1 MTPLVDAFGRRHTY
15 LRISVTDRCNLRCVY
30 CQPDQSSRTRGSD
43 AWPQRIALQP
53 REAVLT
59 FDEIERVS
67 RLFARLGI
75 TKIRITGGEPLV
87 RRNISI
93 LIARLARIPGIE
105 TLGMTTNGV
114 VLARHA
120 SRLKDAGLTHLNVSL
135 DTLRPERFRQIA
147 LRAHLPDVLDGI
159 EAALAAGFSPLK
171 LNVVVMEEVNGDELL
186 DFVEFVR
193 CRPINV
199 RFIEYMPF
207 ESNLW
212 NTGSF
217 LSFAEM
223 SARIGA
229 RDELI
234 PIDRPGETSPV
245 AREFRIDGWR
255 GTVGFIA
262 SMSEPFCNTC
272 NRLRLRAD
280 GSLKSCLFH
289 PAEVNLR
296 QALRSGASDAMLE
309 EMIRAAVQ
317 EKPAGHASVEEL
329 LVGGNRT
336 MIEIGG

>member
-1 MTPLVDAFGRRHTY
+1 MTPLVDTFGRRHTY

-30 CQPDQSSRTRGSD
+30 CMPDPSSRTRGSD

-59 FDEIERVS
+59 FDEIERVG

-87 RRNISI
+87 RRDLPL

-105 TLGMTTNGV
+105 TLGITTNGV

-120 SRLKDAGLTHLNVSL
+120 RRLKDAGLTHLNVSL
-135 DTLRPERFRQIA
+135 DTLRPERFPQIA
-147 LRAHLPDVLDGI
+147 LRSHLPDVLNGI
-159 EAALAAGFSPLK
+159 EAALAAGFSPIK
-171 LNVVVMEEVNGDELL
+171 LNVVVMEEVNGDELP

-207 ESNLW
+207 ESNRW
-212 NTGSF
+212 NAGSF

-223 SARIGA
+223 KERIGE
-229 RDELI
+229 RHELI
-234 PIDRPGETSPV
+234 PMDRPSETSAV
-245 AREFRIDGWR
+245 GREFRIDGWR

-262 SMSEPFCNTC
+262 SMSEHFCDTC
-272 NRLRLRAD
+272 NRLRLRAN

-309 EMIRAAVQ
+309 EMIRVAVQ
-317 EKPAGHASVEEL
+317 EKPAGHAPVEEL
-329 LVGGNRT
+329 VVAGNRT

>member
-1 MTPLVDAFGRRHTY
+1 MTPLIDTFGRMHTY

-30 CQPDQSSRTRGSD
+30 CQPGPSSRTGGVD
-43 AWPQRIALQP
+43 AWPQRITLQP

-59 FDEIERVS
+59 FDEIERVG
-67 RLFARLGI
+67 RLFARLGV

-87 RRNISI
+87 RRDLPL

-120 SRLKDAGLTHLNVSL
+120 RRLKDAGLTHLNVSL
-135 DTLRPERFRQIA
+135 DTLRPERFLHIA
-147 LRAHLPDVLDGI
+147 LRPHLPDVLDGI

-207 ESNLW
+207 ESNRW

-217 LSFAEM
+217 LSFVKMTE
-223 SARIGA
+223 RIGK
-229 RDELI
+229 RHELI
-234 PIDRPGETSPV
+234 PIDPRPETSAV
-245 AREFRIDGWR
+245 AREFRIHGWR

-262 SMSEPFCNTC
+262 SMSENFCDTC
-272 NRLRLRAD
+272 NRLRLRAN

-289 PAEVNLR
+289 PPEVNLR

-317 EKPAGHASVEEL
+317 EKPAGHAPVEEL
-329 LVGGNRT
+329 LVAGNRT